1 LHKANLNNR
10 SELFQER
17 FVLVRIIVALE
28 NTIRRNT
35 MRKIILSAAAL
46 AVLGLTAVPFAA
58 PAKADP
64 LIVIG
69 QHHHHHHDH
78 DHDKTVIIK
87 KNGD

>member
-1 LHKANLNNR
+1 
-10 SELFQER
+10 
-17 FVLVRIIVALE
+17 
-28 NTIRRNT
+28 
-35 MRKIILSAAAL
+35 MRKLILSAAAL

-58 PAKADP
+58 SATADP

-69 QHHHHHHDH
+69 QHHQHHHDH